1 MFTPRRAAFASN
13 AALCYLP
20 SGRLKRWY
28 GGSIPRVGSGAQGL
42 RCSWVEHLM
51 GEGMGLWS
59 WFSRCKPTH
68 DANRDAPVVARQ
80 REEQK
85 PLTPEQMADLK
96 DAWAELAEAAD
107 ASAATGFHACSRG
120 GKSWQEDPAAVR
132 TVAALLRNAGK
143 EDAGPEAAPARL
155 RHNRPPCHVVVL

>member
-1 MFTPRRAAFASN
+1 
-13 AALCYLP
+13 
-20 SGRLKRWY
+20 
-28 GGSIPRVGSGAQGL
+28 
-42 RCSWVEHLM
+42 
-51 GEGMGLWS
+51 MGLWS
-59 WFSRCKPTH
+59 WFSRRKPTT
-68 DANRDAPVVARQ
+68 DADGIGLMTVRQ
-80 REEQK
+80 PEEQK

-143 EDAGPEAAPARL
+143 
-155 RHNRPPCHVVVL
+155 